1 MPATCPTDMATS
13 RNPTVIGNTK
23 QIAIT
28 ALEDDIILQGFFA
41 PLLTRRRLLCREPR
55 QQLGNH

>member
-1 MPATCPTDMATS
+1 MAMS
-13 RNPTVIGNTK
+13 RSPTVIGNTK
-23 QIAIT
+23 QIAAT
-28 ALEDDIILQGFFA
+28 ALEDDIILQGFFS